1 MNRLSP
7 IPTTP
12 SSLKEKGYG
21 MDTRP
26 LWLCG
31 HQHRHG
37 KGAAGCFTSAQ
48 SARRGSGERYFAAG
62 AFLV

>member
-12 SSLKEKGYG
+12 SSLKDKGYV

-37 KGAAGCFTSAQ
+37 Q
-48 SARRGSGERYFAAG
+48 RRGGVFYKCAECAKG
-62 AFLV
+62 KK